1 MFTMFA
7 IVFNLVMLC
16 NENSSSV
23 STVLNCEFSLSVT
36 EKQGLY
42 DRMNEF
48 DPIKQHRT
56 FCPWVSPDDSKSL
69 PGWRLT
75 LAALLTQ
82 DKRSD
87 GDSRGE
93 VQIGLLDE
101 VGSFH

>member
-1 MFTMFA
+1 M
-7 IVFNLVMLC
+7 
-16 NENSSSV
+16 
-23 STVLNCEFSLSVT
+23 STVLNREFSLSVT

>member
-1 MFTMFA
+1 
-7 IVFNLVMLC
+7 
-16 NENSSSV
+16 V
-23 STVLNCEFSLSVT
+23 STVLNREFSLSVT

-56 FCPWVSPDDSKSL
+56 FCPWVSPDISESL

-75 LAALLTQ
+75 LTALLTQ

-93 VQIGLLDE
+93 VQIALLDE